1 MLQTLPRIALFTW
14 VSLGFIQLPALWAKS
29 PANQPRNEF
38 TELLVT
44 LFDAFDITQGAMY
57 DRLLQITESRESREG
72 RNELRRTLMMLGNMS
87 MSEMMRMGSPDMTDM
102 DRRMG
107 PFGRLETEAMSDLSG
122 MIQRQHSRAEVRT
135 AFSSSGAL
143 TERAARVLQRGREFE
158 ARIFG
163 IYSDDEITD
172 KVAAVNEA
180 IDDYVSD
187 SQNSVAPQPKD
198 PRLMYGHSFAG
209 SFKAGYPR
217 VSGLFWASQWLKL
230 ASLEPLMI
238 GNEVASGV
246 NTTIERFK
254 SKLGDTDGVTKLPSE
269 IPMVPGISPLLLY
282 RHAEAA
288 WIIDNLNVME
298 VVIADLLVH
307 PDVMDR
313 DSSINAVVAEFTNRD
328 TNIMMELD
336 YREYLLSALRT
347 GIYNQGGPALGE
359 LATSERNRSRMQ
371 MEMGGHVVLPG
382 MN

>member
-1 MLQTLPRIALFTW
+1 MLQTSLHIVLFTW
-14 VSLGFIQLPALWAKS
+14 IALGFIQLPALWS
-29 PANQPRNEF
+29 QSSGNQMRKEF
-38 TELLVT
+38 PEPFVT
-44 LFDAFDITQGAMY
+44 LFDAFDVTQGAMY
-57 DRLLQITESRESREG
+57 NRLLQITESRESREG
-72 RNELRRTLMMLGNMS
+72 RNELRRMLMMFANMS
-87 MSEMMRMGSPDMTDM
+87 MAEMMRMGSHDMTDI
-102 DRRMG
+102 DRHMG
-107 PFGRLETEAMSDLSG
+107 PFGSLETEAMSDLSRL
-122 MIQRQHSRAEVRT
+122 IQRQHSPAEIRT

-143 TERAARVLQRGREFE
+143 TETAARVLQRGREFE
-158 ARIFG
+158 VRIFN
-163 IYSDDEITD
+163 IYSNDGITD

-180 IDDYVSD
+180 IDNYVSD
-187 SQNSVAPQPKD
+187 AENSVAPQPKD

-282 RHAEAA
+282 RHAKAA